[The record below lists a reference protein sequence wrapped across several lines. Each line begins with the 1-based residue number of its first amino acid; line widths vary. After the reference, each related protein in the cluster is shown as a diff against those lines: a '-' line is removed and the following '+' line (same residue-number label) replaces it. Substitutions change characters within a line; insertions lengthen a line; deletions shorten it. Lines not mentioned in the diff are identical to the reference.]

1 MFRGVTQFNRFLE
14 NIAGLTPKVLTE
26 RMRELQKGGIIRRIV
41 VTESPI
47 QVKYELTEF
56 GKQLEPVLIAA
67 GTFSMN
73 NMPKDVFKRG
83 KAPKLNEIITQ

>member
-1 MFRGVTQFNRFLE
+1 
-14 NIAGLTPKVLTE
+14 
-26 RMRELQKGGIIRRIV
+26 
-41 VTESPI
+41 
-47 QVKYELTEF
+47 VKYELTEL

-83 KAPKLNEIITQ
+83 KGPKLKEIIAQ